1 MRFLITGAAG
11 FIGQSLSKSLLLQGH
26 SVFAL
31 DSMNPYYS
39 LELKRLRVKE
49 LYDLSNEDRFTFTQA
64 DVSDEKISSVVKDF
78 SPEIVVHLA
87 AQPGVRLGISGAKQ
101 YSRDN
106 IEAFLKILGAT
117 VDSDAK
123 SFLFASSSSVYGV
136 TSSTPFSEEEIEL
149 QPASIYGVTKLANE
163 MFAST
168 IKDSGV
174 RCRGMRFFS
183 VYGPRGRPDMA
194 YFRAIAASLFGSQ
207 FYLNGTGEVARD
219 FTYIDDVC
227 QSIMLLSEEL
237 NVRPFGF
244 NDVVNIGGGSP
255 VTINH
260 LINVVSEKTG
270 KHIDVVNRSSIQED
284 LPLTQANYRYLQLLT
299 NKKQFL
305 DFEKGIEETI
315 SWFLNYPASEV
326 LSWLK

>member
-1 MRFLITGAAG
+1 
-11 FIGQSLSKSLLLQGH
+11 
-26 SVFAL
+26 
-31 DSMNPYYS
+31 
-39 LELKRLRVKE
+39 
-49 LYDLSNEDRFTFTQA
+49 
-64 DVSDEKISSVVKDF
+64 
-78 SPEIVVHLA
+78 
-87 AQPGVRLGISGAKQ
+87 
-101 YSRDN
+101 
-106 IEAFLKILGAT
+106 
-117 VDSDAK
+117 
-123 SFLFASSSSVYGV
+123 
-136 TSSTPFSEEEIEL
+136 
-149 QPASIYGVTKLANE
+149 
-163 MFAST
+163 
-168 IKDSGV
+168 
-174 RCRGMRFFS
+174 
-183 VYGPRGRPDMA
+183 MA